1 MHDGQTVGN
10 AIIESKFTFAK
21 CTDTQSN
28 SWLSIF
34 LLNIIMYAN
43 YINTLTFD
51 MDIITLYERNKP
63 YEPVIE
69 SRLSQAYQKI
79 EK

>member
-1 MHDGQTVGN
+1 
-10 AIIESKFTFAK
+10 
-21 CTDTQSN
+21 
-28 SWLSIF
+28 
-34 LLNIIMYAN
+34 MYTN